1 MSAKNP
7 ALVPKFNARN
17 EQSTP
22 QLIGDDII
30 NIQQHV
36 ISEEEPVEDAGD
48 HEGLSKRPQTLQA
61 EKVEKPRSRARK
73 IRPVSSHVKN
83 LGGEHRQSGLLG

>member
-7 ALVPKFNARN
+7 NLVPKFNTRN

-36 ISEEEPVEDAGD
+36 INEEEYVEDAVD
-48 HEGLSKRPQTLQA
+48 NEDPN
-61 EKVEKPRSRARK
+61 RK
-73 IRPVSSHVKN
+73 
-83 LGGEHRQSGLLG
+83 